1 MGIYCR
7 WWRLADV
14 MARIELLTRFH
25 VVWLEIHSL
34 WWNVGATEPL
44 VGCHRQLPQ
53 NFGGW
58 KQIILEIIIMQKKH
72 TQKELFCLT
81 KKNKFE
87 GVEIYFD
94 TGNDERQRL
103 NRIGCQRAE
112 TVKFDI
118 FY

>member
-53 NFGGW
+53 NFP
-58 KQIILEIIIMQKKH
+58 
-72 TQKELFCLT
+72 
-81 KKNKFE
+81 
-87 GVEIYFD
+87 
-94 TGNDERQRL
+94 R
-103 NRIGCQRAE
+103 
-112 TVKFDI
+112 
-118 FY
+118 

>member
-1 MGIYCR
+1 
-7 WWRLADV
+7 
-14 MARIELLTRFH
+14 
-25 VVWLEIHSL
+25 
-34 WWNVGATEPL
+34 
-44 VGCHRQLPQ
+44 
-53 NFGGW
+53 
-58 KQIILEIIIMQKKH
+58 MQKKH